1 MRVTPIQSQAYNFKS
16 QEINPTQE
24 NISIPEEVPAE
35 IEATTLPEPLT
46 AAENKTAST
55 ANVLLGLGLLASLG
69 VAGAALYKNKNIKK
83 EITSLKDKLSNSEK
97 ATEELKTKLK
107 EAEAKATKT
116 NEIKSDNKAQKAK
129 EKVTGTNKANTQK
142 NVKNNSNKKTDSSAA
157 NNRENARIKQE
168 NRKLSEE
175 ISKLKILL
183 VQTQKAAKKQI
194 DSVMGHVQKI
204 LAQNKILKKNK
215 PLKQGEPLVIKPK
228 PKKSLKQ
235 KIKDKFTPK
244 KGIVINKQHKI
255 RPLSDEVEK
264 YYLNLRE
271 LVKRN
276 RKTNQ
281 KNA

>member
-35 IEATTLPEPLT
+35 IEATTLPEPLP

-97 ATEELKTKLK
+97 TTEELKTKLK
-107 EAEAKATKT
+107 EAEAKAAKT
-116 NEIKSDNKAQKAK
+116 NETKSDNKVQKTK
-129 EKVTGTNKANTQK
+129 EKATGTNKTNSEK
-142 NVKNNSNKKTDSSAA
+142 NVKNNSDKQTDSSAA

-183 VQTQKAAKKQI
+183 VQTQKAAKNRQI
-194 DSVMGHVQKI
+194 QLWAMYRKFLHR
-204 LAQNKILKKNK
+204 
-215 PLKQGEPLVIKPK
+215 IK
-228 PKKSLKQ
+228 
-235 KIKDKFTPK
+235 
-244 KGIVINKQHKI
+244 
-255 RPLSDEVEK
+255 
-264 YYLNLRE
+264 Y
-271 LVKRN
+271 
-276 RKTNQ
+276 
-281 KNA
+281 